1 MERLALV
8 SILDQGRSLGYSP
21 SRMANPPTTA
31 SITICDRIRDDI
43 VAGALPFGSRITLDL
58 LAARYAV
65 GHMPVREA
73 LRQLQGE
80 GLIVLAPNRAARVRV
95 VDTDFVRNI
104 FDLRIA
110 IEAMLARRAA
120 GRIERNR
127 IVMLETI
134 QAEFEARA
142 RVRDYA
148 ALLRINRQF
157 HSVINEAADNPEA
170 EIVLDRHR
178 RLIAALWTLHGYGE
192 DRPAGVISD
201 HRHIIGALAAHDA
214 DVAASMAMEHA
225 AKAKQEL
232 IARMLANE
240 ALASDAA
247 A

>member
-1 MERLALV
+1 VVKLV
-8 SILDQGRSLGYSP
+8 QFA
-21 SRMANPPTTA
+21 RMKKATPTTA
-31 SITICDRIRDDI
+31 SIAICDRIRDDI
-43 VAGALPFGSRITLDL
+43 VAGALLFGSRITLDL
-58 LAARYAV
+58 LAARYSV

-80 GLIVLAPNRAARVRV
+80 GLVVLTPNRGARVRV
-95 VDTDFVRNI
+95 VDIEFVRNI

-120 GRIERNR
+120 ERIERSN
-127 IVMLETI
+127 IVRLEAI
-134 QAEFEARA
+134 QAEFETQARA
-142 RVRDYA
+142 RNYA
-148 ALLRINRQF
+148 ALLTINREF
-157 HSVINEAADNPEA
+157 HSVINQAAQNHEA
-170 EIVLDRHR
+170 EVVIDRHR

-214 DVAASMAMEHA
+214 DVAASLAMAHA

-232 IARMLANE
+232 IARMLASS
-240 ALASDAA
+240 LVTSSAA